1 MNKVIILLI
10 LLIAFVFSFAKR
22 NYLNR
27 WFKYSMTKSVNCKNC
42 EINFNDR
49 NSIHMLAA
57 KKSSL
62 NSPIKKKIGIRKFL
76 KTKILIQLKE
86 GEGYR
91 IDKMPYSYPFLTAKT
106 ISFID
111 ELGMEFKTACE
122 LSHLPCRPFIITSAL
137 RTKETSIKLKKINSN
152 AKTESAH
159 LYGCTFDI
167 AWSRFGHGNNPDQEM
182 LNLLIACLKNMQKKR
197 KCRIKFE
204 RNQACFHITAL
215 Q

>member
-1 MNKVIILLI
+1 MKKVFILLMLSAGFI
-10 LLIAFVFSFAKR
+10 FVFAKK

-27 WFKYSMTKSVNCKNC
+27 SFKFTMTKSVNCKNC
-42 EINFNDR
+42 EINFNER
-49 NSIHMLAA
+49 NSIHILAS

-62 NSPIKKKIGIRKFL
+62 HSPIKKEIGIKKYL
-76 KTKILIQLKE
+76 KNKSLIPLKD
-86 GEGYR
+86 GEGYI

-106 ISFID
+106 ISFI
-111 ELGMEFKTACE
+111 EALGMEFKTACE

-137 RTKETSIKLKKINSN
+137 RTKETVNKLQSINPN
-152 AKTESAH
+152 AIKGSTH

-167 AWSRFGHGNNPDQEM
+167 AWSRFGYGNDPDQEM
-182 LNLLIACLKNMQKKR
+182 LDLLIPCLKNMQNKR

>member
-1 MNKVIILLI
+1 MKKVFILLMLSAGFI
-10 LLIAFVFSFAKR
+10 FVFAKK

-27 WFKYSMTKSVNCKNC
+27 SFKFTMTKSVNCKNC
-42 EINFNDR
+42 EINFNER
-49 NSIHMLAA
+49 NSIHILAS

-62 NSPIKKKIGIRKFL
+62 HSPIKKEIGIKKYL
-76 KTKILIQLKE
+76 KNKSLIPLKD
-86 GEGYR
+86 GEGYI

-106 ISFID
+106 ISFI
-111 ELGMEFKTACE
+111 EALGMEFKTACE

-137 RTKETSIKLKKINSN
+137 RTKETVNKLQSINSN
-152 AKTESAH
+152 AIKGSTH

-167 AWSRFGHGNNPDQEM
+167 AWSRFGYGNDPDQEM
-182 LNLLIACLKNMQKKR
+182 LDLLIPCLKNMQNKR

>member
-1 MNKVIILLI
+1 MKKVFILLMLSAGFI
-10 LLIAFVFSFAKR
+10 FVFAKK

-27 WFKYSMTKSVNCKNC
+27 SFKFTMTKSVNCKNC
-42 EINFNDR
+42 EINFNER
-49 NSIHMLAA
+49 NSIHILAS

-62 NSPIKKKIGIRKFL
+62 HSPIKKEIGIKKYL
-76 KTKILIQLKE
+76 KNKSLKPLKD
-86 GEGYR
+86 GEGYI

-106 ISFID
+106 ISFI
-111 ELGMEFKTACE
+111 EALGTEFKTACE

-137 RTKETSIKLKKINSN
+137 RTKETVNKLQSINPN
-152 AKTESAH
+152 AIKGSTH

-167 AWSRFGHGNNPDQEM
+167 AWSRFGYGNDPDQEM
-182 LNLLIACLKNMQKKR
+182 LDLLIPCLKNMQNKR

>member
-1 MNKVIILLI
+1 MKKVFILLMLSVGFI
-10 LLIAFVFSFAKR
+10 FVFAKK

-27 WFKYSMTKSVNCKNC
+27 SFKFTMTKSVNCKNC
-42 EINFNDR
+42 EINFNER
-49 NSIHMLAA
+49 NSIHILAT

-62 NSPIKKKIGIRKFL
+62 HSPIKKEIGIRKFL
-76 KTKILIQLKE
+76 KNKSLIQLKE
-86 GEGYR
+86 GQGYI
-91 IDKMPYSYPFLTAKT
+91 IDKMPYSYPYLTAKT

-137 RTKETSIKLKKINSN
+137 RTKETANKLKQINSN
-152 AKTESAH
+152 AKTESTH

-182 LNLLIACLKNMQKKR
+182 LDILIPCLKNMQNKR

>member
-1 MNKVIILLI
+1 MRKMFILSILSVVI
-10 LLIAFVFSFAKR
+10 VFGFAKR
-22 NYLNR
+22 NYLNGR
-27 WFKYSMTKSVNCKNC
+27 FKSALTKSVNCKNC
-42 EINFNDR
+42 EIEFNEK
-49 NSIHMLAA
+49 NSIHITAS

-62 NSPIKKKIGIRKFL
+62 HSPIKKEIGIRKFL
-76 KTKILIQLKE
+76 KNKILIQLIE

-122 LSHLPCRPFIITSAL
+122 LSNLPCRPFIITSAL
-137 RTKETSIKLKKINSN
+137 RTKETVNKLQKINSN
-152 AKTESAH
+152 AKTESTH

-167 AWSRFGHGNNPDQEM
+167 AWSRFGYGNNPDQEM
-182 LNLLIACLKNMQKKR
+182 LDLLIPCLKNMQNKK

-204 RNQACFHITAL
+204 INQACFHITAL

>member
-76 KTKILIQLKE
+76 KNKVLIQLKE
-86 GEGYR
+86 GEGYK

-122 LSHLPCRPFIITSAL
+122 L
-137 RTKETSIKLKKINSN
+137 
-152 AKTESAH
+152 
-159 LYGCTFDI
+159 
-167 AWSRFGHGNNPDQEM
+167 
-182 LNLLIACLKNMQKKR
+182 
-197 KCRIKFE
+197 
-204 RNQACFHITAL
+204 
-215 Q
+215 

>member
-76 KTKILIQLKE
+76 KNKVLIQLKE
-86 GEGYR
+86 GEGYK

-122 LSHLPCRPFIITSAL
+122 LSNLPCRPFIITSAL
-137 RTKETSIKLKKINSN
+137 RTKETVNKLQKINSN
-152 AKTESAH
+152 AKTESTH

-167 AWSRFGHGNNPDQEM
+167 AWSRFGYGNNPDQEM
-182 LNLLIACLKNMQKKR
+182 LDLLIPCLKNMQNKK

-204 RNQACFHITAL
+204 TNQACFHITAL

>member
-1 MNKVIILLI
+1 MKKVFILLMLSVGFI
-10 LLIAFVFSFAKR
+10 FVFAKK

-27 WFKYSMTKSVNCKNC
+27 SFKFTMTKSVNCKNC
-42 EINFNDR
+42 EINFNER
-49 NSIHMLAA
+49 NSIHILAT

-62 NSPIKKKIGIRKFL
+62 HSPIKKEIGIRKFL
-76 KTKILIQLKE
+76 KNKSLIQLKE
-86 GEGYR
+86 GQGYI
-91 IDKMPYSYPFLTAKT
+91 IDKMPYSYPYLTAKT

-137 RTKETSIKLKKINSN
+137 RTKETVNKLQKINPN
-152 AKTESAH
+152 AITASTH

-167 AWSRFGHGNNPDQEM
+167 AWSRFGYGNDPDQEM
-182 LNLLIACLKNMQKKR
+182 LDLLISCLKNMQKKR

>member
-1 MNKVIILLI
+1 MKKVFILLMLSAGFI
-10 LLIAFVFSFAKR
+10 FVFAKK

-27 WFKYSMTKSVNCKNC
+27 SFKFTMTKSVNCKNC
-42 EINFNDR
+42 EINFNER
-49 NSIHMLAA
+49 NSIHILAS

-62 NSPIKKKIGIRKFL
+62 HSPIKKEIGIKKYL
-76 KTKILIQLKE
+76 KNKSLIPLKD
-86 GEGYR
+86 GEGYI

-106 ISFID
+106 ISFI
-111 ELGMEFKTACE
+111 EALGMEFKTACE

-137 RTKETSIKLKKINSN
+137 RTKETVNKLQSINPN
-152 AKTESAH
+152 AIKGSTH

-167 AWSRFGHGNNPDQEM
+167 AWSRFGYGNDPDQEM
-182 LNLLIACLKNMQKKR
+182 LDLLIPCLKNMQNKG